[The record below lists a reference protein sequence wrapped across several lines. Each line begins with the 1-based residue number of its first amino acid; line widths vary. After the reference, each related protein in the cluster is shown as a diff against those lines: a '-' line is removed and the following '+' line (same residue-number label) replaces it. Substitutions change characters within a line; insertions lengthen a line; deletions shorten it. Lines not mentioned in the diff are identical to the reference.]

1 MLYKLSKGV
10 NKLANK
16 KDINENINESDKVFR
31 KFVLSWYPGHMAKT
45 MKQVEEDLK
54 LVDIVIEILDA
65 RIPISSQNPN
75 VQKLIKNK
83 QKIVILNKADLAN
96 ENETKKWIKHFEK
109 GQISAI
115 LCNSNNGMGTNSV
128 VGKINEMMI
137 EERKIAQQKGR
148 NKIARVM
155 IIGIPNVGKSSFIN
169 KVSSKTAMKV
179 GNKPGVTKN
188 KQWIRLANNI
198 ELLDTP
204 GVLWPK
210 ISNEQ
215 TALNLAYT
223 GTIKSDVIDEVEI
236 AYNLVKFLIE
246 KYKDNLIGRYSLNPN
261 IIDKIS
267 TNAELGKNEKIVEIM
282 NYIGEKRGAVAKG
295 NDIDLDKVSRIIL
308 DDFRSGN
315 LGRITLE
322 MAE

>member
-1 MLYKLSKGV
+1 MDMYQKREMRK
-10 NKLANK
+10 NK
-16 KDINENINESDKVFR
+16 KMNEDTKCLPSTSIN
-31 KFVLSWYPGHMAKT
+31 WYPGHMAKT

-83 QKIVILNKADLAN
+83 KKIVILNKADLAN

-109 GQISAI
+109 GQTSAI

-246 KYKDNLIGRYSLNPN
+246 KYRENLIERYKLNSE
-261 IIDKIS
+261 IVEKINS
-267 TNAELGKNEKIVEIM
+267 NDELEENEKIVEIM

>member
-1 MLYKLSKGV
+1 MDMYQKREMRK
-10 NKLANK
+10 NK
-16 KDINENINESDKVFR
+16 KMNEDTKSLPSTSIN
-31 KFVLSWYPGHMAKT
+31 WYPGHMAKT

-65 RIPISSQNPN
+65 RIPISSKNPN

-83 QKIVILNKADLAN
+83 KKIVILNKADLAN

-109 GQISAI
+109 GQIPAI
-115 LCNSNNGMGTNSV
+115 LCNSNNGMGANSV

-267 TNAELGKNEKIVEIM
+267 TNAELEENEKIVEIM

-295 NDIDLDKVSRIIL
+295 NNIDLDKVSRILL

>member
-1 MLYKLSKGV
+1 MDMYQKRKMRAEKRNSSESEKGFSKLSI
-10 NKLANK
+10 A
-16 KDINENINESDKVFR
+16 
-31 KFVLSWYPGHMAKT
+31 WYPGHMAKT

-65 RIPISSQNPN
+65 RIPISSQNPE

-83 QKIVILNKADLAN
+83 KKIVILNKSDLAN
-96 ENETKKWIKHFEK
+96 EAETKKWIKHFEK
-109 GQISAI
+109 KQIPAI
-115 LCNSNNGMGTNSV
+115 LCNSNNGIGANNV
-128 VGKINEMMI
+128 IVRINEMMA
-137 EERKIAQQKGR
+137 EERNIAQQKGR
-148 NKIARVM
+148 NKIARAM

-169 KVSSKTAMKV
+169 RVSSKTAMKV
-179 GNKPGVTKN
+179 GNKPGVTKS

-210 ISNEQ
+210 IANEQ

-246 KYKDNLIGRYSLNPN
+246 KYKENLMERYNLNSN
-261 IIDKIS
+261 VIDRI
-267 TNAELGKNEKIVEIM
+267 NANDELEENEKIVEIM
-282 NYIGEKRGAVAKG
+282 NYIGEKRGAVSKG
-295 NDIDLDKVSRIIL
+295 NNIDLEKVSRIVL
-308 DDFRSGN
+308 DDFRNGN

-322 MAE
+322 IAE

>member
-1 MLYKLSKGV
+1 MDMYQKREMRK
-10 NKLANK
+10 NK
-16 KDINENINESDKVFR
+16 KMNEDTKSLPSTSIN
-31 KFVLSWYPGHMAKT
+31 WYPGHMAKT

-75 VQKLIKNK
+75 VQKLINNK
-83 QKIVILNKADLAN
+83 KKIVILNKADLAN

-109 GQISAI
+109 RKISAI

>member
-1 MLYKLSKGV
+1 MDMYQKRKMR
-10 NKLANK
+10 KNK
-16 KDINENINESDKVFR
+16 KMNEDTKSLPSTSIN
-31 KFVLSWYPGHMAKT
+31 WYPGHMAKT

-65 RIPISSQNPN
+65 RIPISSKNPN

-83 QKIVILNKADLAN
+83 KKIVILNKADLAN

-109 GQISAI
+109 GQIPAI
-115 LCNSNNGMGTNSV
+115 LCNSNNGMGANSV

-267 TNAELGKNEKIVEIM
+267 TNAELEENEKIVEIM

>member
-1 MLYKLSKGV
+1 M
-10 NKLANK
+10 ANK

-31 KFVLSWYPGHMAKT
+31 KVILSWYPGHMAKT

-83 QKIVILNKADLAN
+83 KKIVILNKADLAN

-109 GQISAI
+109 RKISAI

-148 NKIARVM
+148 TKIARAM

-169 KVSSKTAMKV
+169 RVASKSAMKV
-179 GNKPGVTKN
+179 GNRPGVTKN
-188 KQWIRLANNI
+188 KQWIRLTNNI

-223 GTIKSDVIDEVEI
+223 GTIKSDLIDEIEI
-236 AYNLVKFLIE
+236 AYNLTKFLLESYRENLLNRYKLNSEIVE
-246 KYKDNLIGRYSLNPN
+246 KIKN
-261 IIDKIS
+261 
-267 TNAELGKNEKIVEIM
+267 NAELEENEKILEIM
-282 NYIGEKRGAVAKG
+282 NYIGEKRGTVTRE
-295 NDIDLDKVSRIIL
+295 NNIDLEKVSRIIL
-308 DDFRSGN
+308 DDFRTGN
-315 LGRITLE
+315 LGKITLE
-322 MAE
+322 VVK